1 LGDIDSGPD
10 DLGSVAGVEWLD
22 SLGGNAGERAK
33 RVHRVGQHTRKNL
46 HPVVGRARL
55 VGPLIAPATDCRPDL
70 FRTIELGNSE
80 STEIFCDAIQ
90 PRRPIAFRRSRKLL
104 LVVIARPV
112 QRHHAPETPSIGP
125 SKILVSLIVGGNEF
139 RRSQLAAE
147 AGAAAPRV
155 VVGPTLRR
163 DLCNTPQINLH
174 HGAPRTLI
182 VRGPGPLAPRAALR
196 WLR

>member
-10 DLGSVAGVEWLD
+10 DLGSVSAVELLD
-22 SLGGNAGERAK
+22 SLAGIAGELAK

-55 VGPLIAPATDCRPDL
+55 VGPLIAPATDYRPDL

-112 QRHHAPETPSIGP
+112 QRHAPETPSIGP
-125 SKILVSLIVGGNEF
+125 SKILLTVIVGGKDC

-155 VVGPTLRR
+155 VVGATLGR
-163 DLCNTPQINLH
+163 DLCNAPQINLH